1 MDPNIVG
8 TSSFTLAW
16 KNTYNTLET
25 FYAKPLVFT
34 PAGAANERVIV
45 VFNQNTIRIIDG
57 LTDALINSQTLDPPF
72 QSVDSSCG
80 DIANTV
86 GITGTPVYFHTLLYF
101 DF

>member
-16 KNTYNTLET
+16 KNTYNALET

-34 PAGAANERVIV
+34 PAGAANEQVIV
-45 VFNQNTIRIIDG
+45 VSNQNIIRIIDG
-57 LTDALINSQTLDPPF
+57 LTGALINSRTLDAPF

-80 DIANTV
+80 DIPNTV
-86 GITGTPVYFHTLLYF
+86 GITGTPVSPIFRLCCS
-101 DF
+101 